1 MASKINNTDNLC
13 IHTITTKPWSI
24 GECVE
29 HYSASGVKGITI
41 WRQALKDH
49 HPRTVKSMIEDAG
62 LQAVSLCRGGFFPA
76 LESKARQ
83 SAIDDNL
90 HAIDQAV
97 ELGAPLVVLVPGAH
111 PGQPLD
117 TSRRQIEKGILE
129 VLPHAAAC
137 GIKLGIE
144 PLHPMLA
151 DTRSAINTLE
161 QANDICERLDSPN
174 LGVVVDVHHLWWD
187 PHLEHEIKR
196 CGQAGHIFAY
206 HISDWRTPTEDL
218 LYDRGLMGE
227 GCIPLRQIRSWVEA
241 AGFDGFH
248 EVEIFSDRYWT
259 QNQHDFLQSIIK
271 AYLQHC

>member
-24 GECVE
+24 GECVD
-29 HYSASGVKGITI
+29 HYSASRVKGITV
-41 WRQALKDH
+41 WRQAMEGY

-111 PGQPLD
+111 PRQPLD